1 MLIGDG
7 MYYGA
12 TLSGA
17 ESGPAAARPDI
28 GEVLELVEEL
38 VRSRDASASSH

>member
-17 ESGPAAARPDI
+17 ESGPSAAAPDV
-28 GEVLELVEEL
+28 GEVLELVDEL
-38 VRSRDASASSH
+38 VRSREASGPG